1 MRDQYNFDLLSF
13 NKQLKN
19 QLAKVTK
26 EKEVNNMKL
35 FVMNDEA
42 KVSVTL
48 EAKHEKADYYHGLS
62 PKFDEVK
69 LKDFLF
75 YKNTDS
81 KDCGFEINN
90 PDNFWRKIKV
100 EQNKHEYVNLF
111 VKDGWTKDEKS
122 NSISLS
128 SHCQITD
135 EMHITLLGRAILQM
149 ATHFGFSVELP
160 AQYQREFLQIL
171 KDCFSGIIEFPKEY
185 RVEDY
190 KNSLYWQFNDDFSV
204 MYIKGI
210 WPLSVVNKITKC
222 CDCQNNT
229 LILKSCCENSS
240 GELFSLLI
248 FDEANRDKYHNS
260 FDNVYYSGVMPKVIK
275 IRYDEK
281 PTAAD
286 KMKYIVF
293 EVVRTTFATVDMLD
307 NPAILS
313 HPFFQ
318 SKVEDSKTNNLKRS
332 KLMMNFDQHEDN
344 IQEKYL
350 YKPEYNPKF
359 DCSPDDK
366 PEIETKKEST
376 IESKKNDEDDTDTER
391 ISLSPTTDAQR
402 DYEKWMI
409 NNLNKY
415 LKLSLNSN
423 TVAVSANIVTK
434 DDYLLI
440 GKRGELTIDNS
451 QYYCSVNGQSEFRDP
466 NVSFYRNSVFED
478 LPSMEFDSKY
488 RIDLNNEIQREA
500 LAELGLPFFEHE
512 WSYYGISYLSINN
525 TTVIKEQ
532 RPVMKR
538 RMHFNVLTHNST
550 SYTFADINKSQKK
563 ATESFENERLRGIKI
578 KVHPDVWAM
587 LCSLGKSVIEFFIK
601 YKSNIFILYFILSL
615 FSPGD
620 GIMNFTESTEAR
632 TITGFTRLMISNIMN
647 LGMKTIIDILIF
659 IFFIFTSWIE
669 RRRYKPIKELL
680 GTKNFII
687 KFHTDKCTPGKESN
701 QQIQIINW
709 NRIHETITEKN
720 LLHGFLRKKTDNLR
734 SRYDESSIK
743 IIVEK
748 IVNRLKKFISK
759 INNLFNNNKHLSAMK
774 NWLLKELAYSRANRS
789 RNEITRVHGIVY
801 IMYSLHFYERVKTMK
816 SPFSWPILKC
826 TRFKFINN
834 LLSALILFV
843 VTAIITVIAISY
855 YFPDI

>member
-13 NKQLKN
+13 NRQLEI
-19 QLAKVTK
+19 QLEKVTK

-69 LKDFLF
+69 LKNFLF
-75 YKNTDS
+75 HENTNS
-81 KDCGFEINN
+81 EDCGFAINK

-100 EQNKHEYVNLF
+100 EQNKHKYLNLF
-111 VKDGWTKDEKS
+111 VKGGWTKDEKS
-122 NSISLS
+122 NSITIS

-149 ATHFGFSVELP
+149 ATHFGFSVKLP
-160 AQYQREFLQIL
+160 AQYQLEFLKIL
-171 KDCFSGIIEFPKEY
+171 KECFSGIIQFPEEF

-190 KNSLYWQFNDDFSV
+190 KNNLYWQFNDDFSV
-204 MYIKGI
+204 IYIKGI
-210 WPLSVVNKITKC
+210 WPLSVVNEITKWY
-222 CDCQNNT
+222 DCQNNT
-229 LILKSCCENSS
+229 LILKSCGGNSS
-240 GELFSLLI
+240 GELFSLLT

-260 FDNVYYSGVMPKVIK
+260 FDNVYYSGVMPKVIH

-318 SKVEDSKTNNLKRS
+318 SKVEDSKTDNLKRS
-332 KLMMNFDQHEDN
+332 ELMMNFDQHEDN
-344 IQEKYL
+344 IQNEYL
-350 YKPEYNPKF
+350 YKPEYNPKS
-359 DCSPDDK
+359 DCEPEDK
-366 PEIETKKEST
+366 SEIETKKEST
-376 IESKKNDEDDTDTER
+376 TESEKIDVNNTDTER

-409 NNLNKY
+409 DNLNKY

-525 TTVIKEQ
+525 SVIDEQ
-532 RPVMKR
+532 RQVMKR

-550 SYTFADINKSQKK
+550 SYTFADINESQKK

-578 KVHPDVWAM
+578 KVHPDFWTM
-587 LCSLGKSVIEFFIK
+587 LYFKGKSFVEFLIK
-601 YKSNIFILYFILSL
+601 HKSNIFILYFILSL
-615 FSPGD
+615 FLIGD
-620 GIMNFTESTEAR
+620 GSLR
-632 TITGFTRLMISNIMN
+632 SMISNIMN
-647 LGMKTIIDILIF
+647 LGMNTMIDILIL
-659 IFFIFTSWIE
+659 IIIIVTSVTE
-669 RRRYKPIKELL
+669 FMRYRPIKKLL

-687 KFHTDKCTPGKESN
+687 KFHTEKCIPDKESN
-701 QQIQIINW
+701 QQMQVIKWQ
-709 NRIHETITEKN
+709 RIYEIITEKN
-720 LLHGFLRKKTDNLR
+720 LLHGFLNKKIDKL
-734 SRYDESSIK
+734 SSMYDKSSIK

-748 IVNRLKKFISK
+748 RVNRLQNYMSGINYPFKK
-759 INNLFNNNKHLSAMK
+759 NKHLIAMK
-774 NWLLKELAYSRANRS
+774 NWLSKELAYSRANRA

-816 SPFSWPILKC
+816 SPFSWPIIKC
-826 TRFKFINN
+826 SRFKFINN
-834 LLSALILFV
+834 LVSALILSV
-843 VTAIITVIAISY
+843 VTAIIAVIAISY